1 MKTILCSRG
10 QTHAGSCSN
19 PAQKWTKA
27 IHSTKARKNG
37 VDWILIFSIALAK
50 DEQGRISPLINR
62 LSQRIPY
69 FTRWQ
74 NKMQSR
80 VDHAPHRN
88 ADALALLPTFLR
100 KKNAKICCMN
110 DSERSRPAEF
120 GGISCEDGR
129 SARIGTF
136 SRCCEHF
143 RCICSSA
150 CYVKLQEL

>member
-27 IHSTKARKNG
+27 IRSTKARKNG
-37 VDWILIFSIALAK
+37 VDWILIFSFALAK

-88 ADALALLPTFLR
+88 VDALVVLPTIL
-100 KKNAKICCMN
+100 KKKMQRYSIRMLWSCRALSVHRNIHLQFCML
-110 DSERSRPAEF
+110 
-120 GGISCEDGR
+120 CK
-129 SARIGTF
+129 GTCQ
-136 SRCCEHF
+136 S
-143 RCICSSA
+143 
-150 CYVKLQEL
+150 

>member
-88 ADALALLPTFLR
+88 VDALVLLPTFL
-100 KKNAKICCMN
+100 KKKMQRYA
-110 DSERSRPAEF
+110 
-120 GGISCEDGR
+120 
-129 SARIGTF
+129 
-136 SRCCEHF
+136 
-143 RCICSSA
+143 
-150 CYVKLQEL
+150 V

>member
-88 ADALALLPTFLR
+88 VDALVLLPTFL
-100 KKNAKICCMN
+100 KKKDAKICCMN
-110 DSERSRPAEF
+110 DSERSRPSSEEF
-120 GGISCEDGR
+120 R
-129 SARIGTF
+129 ARMEEVRELAHSVGAASTF
-136 SRCCEHF
+136 GAFAVLH
-143 RCICSSA
+143 A
-150 CYVKLQEL
+150 M